1 MKSEESSNT
10 FLKTASISGFTDI
23 NIKELVLKYLKYWY
37 WFLLSFIV
45 CIGIA
50 YMSLRYTTPMYNVS
64 STIVISQEDNLN
76 DAGLAVFKD
85 LGLDQAQDKIEN
97 EIQILKSKTL
107 IRNVIKKLNLN
118 IKYFYEGRVLDIEEY
133 KNSIVTID
141 FLVPDSILAKKSE
154 TFNVLVNSETSF
166 SFVNKDNEVISSHN
180 FDSPVET
187 KSGLAILS
195 LNKKTA
201 DSFNKIIKIKL
212 LPVRN
217 LVDSYRARLAI
228 NVIGK
233 NSSVLQVSLRDG
245 IITRAENFVDN
256 LINEYEIRTIK
267 NKNET
272 SDKTAQFINDRLND
286 ISKDL
291 AIVDSEAAKYMAKY
305 GINEALTGA
314 SNNLAD
320 ASSDVK
326 SKIAV
331 YETQN
336 ILIQATIDFIN
347 SENSKYNIIPN
358 NLNINESDI
367 TTDIGRYNTLVLQR
381 KRLLK
386 TATEQNPIIVKIEDQ
401 LKGLRAVLFKSL
413 NSQKQRIAIKLKSFT
428 KREKEFNNKLYQA
441 PEVQKDL
448 RKIVRE
454 QGVTEQLY
462 LYLLKKKETADITSH
477 ITIANSRVIDR
488 ATPVSLSPIS
498 PNKKSTYLV
507 AILLGFL
514 IPFIIIYATFLF
526 STSVK
531 SKKDIEELISA
542 PILGTIPKNKSKNKF
557 VIDKTSKAP
566 ISEAFRILKTNIDFL
581 LTKDEEETG
590 LAKVIFTTSSISGEG
605 KTFISSNIAKTL
617 AVSGKK
623 VAFIGTDFR
632 FPRFHEI
639 LDLPNGKATTGF
651 TNFIMDS
658 KISIQDIIYKE
669 NNDSPIDI
677 IPPGIIPPNP
687 SGLLTNKRVLVMF
700 EYLKEHYDYIVVD
713 TAPISLVTDT
723 LLISKLADLTV
734 YVVKEGFS
742 DKRLL
747 TIPEKYHSEGRLIN
761 LAMVLN
767 FASTNMS
774 GAYGYGYGYNV

>member
-358 NLNINESDI
+358 NLSINESDI

-687 SGLLTNKRVLVMF
+687 SGLLTNKRVLLMF